1 MTRLHV
7 YTRGTCRHL
16 EHDLAAVL
24 YLAHVGPVLVQP
36 HVADQQDLAVL
47 DEAGE
52 GAVHWAQEVSTVQYS
67 TVQYSTVHWGTASQ

>member
-1 MTRLHV
+1 M

-24 YLAHVGPVLVQP
+24 YLAHVGPVLVEP

-47 DEAGE
+47 NKPGE
-52 GAVHWAQEVSTVQYS
+52 WAVN
-67 TVQYSTVHWGTASQ
+67 

>member
-1 MTRLHV
+1 M
-7 YTRGTCRHL
+7 YTRGTCRYL
-16 EHDLAAVL
+16 EHDLSAVL

-52 GAVHWAQEVSTVQYS
+52 GAVHWDTAGQYS
-67 TVQYSTVHWGTASQ
+67 TAQYSTLQYRQYTGAQQVSIV

>member
-1 MTRLHV
+1 MTRVHV
-7 YTRGTCRHL
+7 YTRGTCRYL

-52 GAVHWAQEVSTVQYS
+52 GAVHWDTRGQYS
-67 TVQYSTVHWGTASQ
+67 THSKVQAVHWGTAGQ